1 MKSEILQ
8 SLKTRAAL
16 EINGK
21 SSIAFLMNRD
31 FEPVYEVIVSI
42 VYLYTRP
49 KKGDQK
55 VAIYLAEVIS
65 ALGHSVCQR
74 LKQPKNSA
82 VAARTG
88 AFILYTFE
96 VLGMVQVVLGH
107 GSKGHNSFIIQVLN
121 DELIASLWEKL
132 EITKV
137 EKLPSLTPF
146 TPWTTA
152 KHATGPLM
160 VKTQN
165 KEVLNALTAETHP
178 IVFDCINKAQEMGW
192 TINNQLFPIAVWAL
206 RNKTQAFAEI
216 WELTNAEAKATKLRE
231 AKSIINIAKRF
242 LNLTFY
248 HLYYFDFRGRKYPT
262 TAYLHEQG
270 SDLARGLIK
279 RSCAP
284 EPIGFEGFRWLM
296 IVIASNWAGTSD
308 RPDKAKTDKIPMEE
322 RFKWAKAH
330 EETFLGYAEN
340 PRSNDGW
347 MKADKPWQFLAA
359 CIELFSMRVWQAER
373 GDFDNY
379 DYPSCFEGY
388 FDGSNNGSQH
398 LAALTRDEVTAPH
411 VNLVPLD
418 LPGDLYKYVGDH
430 VWERLVEVTS
440 QYTEDEL
447 AACNRFIDAAVSL
460 KRKITAA
467 PAKSEER
474 AALVSELKQLRE
486 AESETA
492 KICSPVFWLR
502 IVDAK
507 ERRKVVKR

>member
-132 EITKV
+132 EITNV

-146 TPWTTA
+146 APWTTA

-388 FDGSNNGSQH
+388 FDG
-398 LAALTRDEVTAPH
+398 
-411 VNLVPLD
+411 
-418 LPGDLYKYVGDH
+418 
-430 VWERLVEVTS
+430 
-440 QYTEDEL
+440 
-447 AACNRFIDAAVSL
+447 
-460 KRKITAA
+460 
-467 PAKSEER
+467 
-474 AALVSELKQLRE
+474 
-486 AESETA
+486 
-492 KICSPVFWLR
+492 
-502 IVDAK
+502 
-507 ERRKVVKR
+507 

>member
-1 MKSEILQ
+1 
-8 SLKTRAAL
+8 
-16 EINGK
+16 
-21 SSIAFLMNRD
+21 MNRD

-74 LKQPKNSA
+74 LKRPKNSA

-121 DELIASLWEKL
+121 DELIAALWEKL

-146 TPWTTA
+146 APWTTA

-248 HLYYFDFRGRKYPT
+248 HLYYFDFR
-262 TAYLHEQG
+262 
-270 SDLARGLIK
+270 
-279 RSCAP
+279 
-284 EPIGFEGFRWLM
+284 
-296 IVIASNWAGTSD
+296 
-308 RPDKAKTDKIPMEE
+308 
-322 RFKWAKAH
+322 
-330 EETFLGYAEN
+330 
-340 PRSNDGW
+340 
-347 MKADKPWQFLAA
+347 
-359 CIELFSMRVWQAER
+359 
-373 GDFDNY
+373 
-379 DYPSCFEGY
+379 
-388 FDGSNNGSQH
+388 
-398 LAALTRDEVTAPH
+398 
-411 VNLVPLD
+411 
-418 LPGDLYKYVGDH
+418 
-430 VWERLVEVTS
+430 
-440 QYTEDEL
+440 
-447 AACNRFIDAAVSL
+447 
-460 KRKITAA
+460 
-467 PAKSEER
+467 
-474 AALVSELKQLRE
+474 
-486 AESETA
+486 
-492 KICSPVFWLR
+492 
-502 IVDAK
+502 
-507 ERRKVVKR
+507 

>member
-1 MKSEILQ
+1 VLNALATI
-8 SLKTRAAL
+8 AIAL
-16 EINGK
+16 ECGAGI
-21 SSIAFLMNRD
+21 
-31 FEPVYEVIVSI
+31 E
-42 VYLYTRP
+42 
-49 KKGDQK
+49 
-55 VAIYLAEVIS
+55 AIRQGLAQFSGV
-65 ALGHSVCQR
+65 
-74 LKQPKNSA
+74 
-82 VAARTG
+82 
-88 AFILYTFE
+88 
-96 VLGMVQVVLGH
+96 GH

-121 DELIASLWEKL
+121 DELIAALWEKL

-146 TPWTTA
+146 APWTTA

-440 QYTEDEL
+440 Q
-447 AACNRFIDAAVSL
+447 
-460 KRKITAA
+460 
-467 PAKSEER
+467 
-474 AALVSELKQLRE
+474 
-486 AESETA
+486 
-492 KICSPVFWLR
+492 
-502 IVDAK
+502 
-507 ERRKVVKR
+507 